1 MRPALRTFALGLDL
15 GLGLV
20 AVLGLPALGV
30 ACGGA
35 SGQDV
40 LDPAG
45 TSSSSGSG
53 TGTSGG
59 TSGGGTSGTSGGT
72 SGTSGGTSGTSG
84 GVADASVDAPGPC
97 PSETEPNDTRESANT
112 IAPTLCGTISPDS
125 ESDFLTFQL
134 KPAST
139 SLSITFTGEVTLKVT
154 VAGTSVTLTST
165 SNVKV
170 PFMKN
175 QRYSIEVK
183 AAQKLPN
190 IAWRVDVVEK

>member
-1 MRPALRTFALGLDL
+1 MRPPLRTFALGLL
-15 GLGLV
+15 
-20 AVLGLPALGV
+20 AVLALPALGA

-45 TSSSSGSG
+45 TSSSSGSAG
-53 TGTSGG
+53 TGASGG
-59 TSGGGTSGTSGGT
+59 TSGGGTSGTSGGI
-72 SGTSGGTSGTSG
+72 
-84 GVADASVDAPGPC
+84 ADASVDAPGPC

-154 VAGTSVTLTST
+154 VAGASVTLTST

-170 PFMKN
+170 PFVKN
-175 QRYSIEVK
+175 QRYGIEVR
-183 AAQKLPN
+183 AAQRLPN
-190 IAWRVDVVEK
+190 IAWRVDVIEK

>member
-1 MRPALRTFALGLDL
+1 MRPPLRTFALGLL
-15 GLGLV
+15 
-20 AVLGLPALGV
+20 AVLALPALGA

-45 TSSSSGSG
+45 TSSSSGSAG
-53 TGTSGG
+53 TGASGG

-72 SGTSGGTSGTSG
+72 SGGGTSGTSG
-84 GVADASVDAPGPC
+84 GIADASVDAPGPC

-154 VAGTSVTLTST
+154 VAGASVTLTST

-170 PFMKN
+170 PFVKN
-175 QRYSIEVK
+175 QRYGIEVR
-183 AAQKLPN
+183 AAQRLPN
-190 IAWRVDVVEK
+190 IAWRVDVIEK